1 MFQIYLGYKRKTVY
15 EEFFG
20 IKKGYYWR
28 CESLK
33 VTNPDFSNLLGK
45 SGLFGKQCVTEKFQK
60 SRVKQE
66 PLWPLGKIIVMEF
79 RKTEHSRNQD
89 STVRTMDGKLKRL
102 AFWVALSYVNFK

>member
-1 MFQIYLGYKRKTVY
+1 MYLGCKRKTVY

-20 IKKGYYWR
+20 VKKRYYWR

-60 SRVKQE
+60 SKVKQE
-66 PLWPLGKIIVMEF
+66 PLRLLGKITVREVSFVLNSLEF

-89 STVRTMDGKLKRL
+89 STWMESSRD
-102 AFWVALSYVNFK
+102 